1 MKKVIFLLSPQFFLK
16 KSDGDIAIP
25 YVRPSRYL
33 LLNHWMKSNQIWCV
47 CCSMN
52 GVCNGTFFIWSP
64 LGPGGGAKRSNI
76 IKYHFISITKSI
88 SKIFKPNFVC
98 QLTNEIYETYQTGFS
113 FGRLGH
119 APGVGLGDTEEVGVR
134 FFFRNSTRVGV

>member
-1 MKKVIFLLSPQFFLK
+1 MQRHIFHF
-16 KSDGDIAIP
+16 
-25 YVRPSRYL
+25 
-33 LLNHWMKSNQIWCV
+33 
-47 CCSMN
+47 
-52 GVCNGTFFIWSP
+52 SP

-76 IKYHFISITKSI
+76 IKYHLISITKSI

-134 FFFRNSTRVGV
+134 FFFEIQPELVCESLTRMAHATAQLFGSPALRTLGRGQKVEYY